1 MSQKLKI
8 AEKEDASRTI
18 FSWLKQY
25 HGELAKPAVAAKV
38 GEAYV
43 ELTAP
48 LPVGQEIEI
57 ISGEE
62 PLGLEILRHSTAH
75 LMAQAVLHLF
85 PEVKPTIGPAIEQ
98 GFYYDFATEHPFTD
112 DDLAAIEAEM
122 QKLVKQNI
130 PIAREEVDRAECLA
144 RYREMGN
151 PFKAEILE
159 EIPQPSVTVYRQ
171 GDFFDLCRG
180 PHVTSTGKL
189 GAFKLLSVAGAY
201 WRGDEKRPMLQR
213 IYGTAFATKQALDE
227 YLVQREEAK
236 RRDHRKLGRELGL
249 FFISPEVGVG
259 LPLWLPKGAIVRNAL
274 ESFLKAEQTRRG
286 YLPVY
291 TPHIGKL
298 DLYRT
303 SGHYPYYKE
312 SQFPPILFGEE
323 GCACGEGGAVKADGE
338 EGYLLKP
345 MNCPHHIMIYKSEM
359 RSYRDLP
366 LRLAE
371 FGTVYRY
378 EQSGELGGLTRVRGF
393 TQDDAHLFLTPEQ
406 LDHEFKQVVDLIL
419 FVFRTLE
426 LTDYKARVSLRDPA
440 SDKYVGDP
448 ANWDQAQAAILNA
461 VKDLG
466 MNYIVAEGEAA
477 FYGPKLDFLV
487 RDSIGREWQLGTV
500 QVDYNLPER
509 FNLEYIGED
518 GQAHRPVMIHRAPF
532 GSLERFFGLLIEHF
546 AGAFPVWMAPVQA
559 IVIPIAERHQP
570 YAEEV
575 AAALRALP
583 ARVDVDG
590 RSESMRYKIREAQ
603 LQKIPYM
610 LVVGDK
616 EAESRTVGVRA
627 QKAGDLGALS
637 LEAFV
642 EQLKTESRL
651 PGS

>member
-1 MSQKLKI
+1 MSERVKVSEQ
-8 AEKEDASRTI
+8 EDAARAI
-18 FSWLKQY
+18 LSWLKQY
-25 HGELAKPAVAAKV
+25 HKALAKTAVAVKV
-38 GEAYV
+38 GEQYLD
-43 ELTAP
+43 LTAP
-48 LPVGQEIEI
+48 LPVGEELEV
-57 ISGEE
+57 ISAED
-62 PLGLEILRHSTAH
+62 PLGLQILRHSTAH
-75 LMAQAVLHLF
+75 LLAQAVLHLF
-85 PEVKPTIGPAIEQ
+85 PEAKPTIGPAIEQ
-98 GFYYDFATEHPFTD
+98 GFYYDFATKRPFTE
-112 DDLAAIEAEM
+112 DDLQAIEAEM
-122 QKLVKQNI
+122 QKLAKQNQ
-130 PIAREEVDRAECLA
+130 PITREEISKDACLV
-144 RYREMGN
+144 RYRELGN
-151 PFKAEILE
+151 VFKTEIIE
-159 EIPQPSVTVYRQ
+159 EIPQETVTVYTQ
-171 GDFFDLCRG
+171 GDYFDLCRG
-180 PHVTSTGKL
+180 PHVPSTGRL

-213 IYGTAFATKQALDE
+213 IYGTAFATKEELE
-227 YLVQREEAK
+227 HYLAMREEAK
-236 RRDHRKLGRELGL
+236 RRDHRRLGRELGL
-249 FFISPEVGVG
+249 FFISPEVGPG
-259 LPLWLPKGAIVRNAL
+259 LPLWLPKGAIVRNQL
-274 ESFLKAEQTRRG
+274 ETFLKAELSKRG

-312 SQFPPILFGEE
+312 SQFPPIIMAEK
-323 GCACGEGGAVKADGE
+323 GEGEE

-406 LDHEFKQVVDLIL
+406 LDHELKETVDLVL
-419 FVFRTLE
+419 FVFRTLG
-426 LTDYKARVSLRDPA
+426 LSDYKVRVSLRDPA
-440 SDKYVGDP
+440 SDKYVGT
-448 ANWDQAQAAILNA
+448 AENWDKAQSAILRA
-461 VKDLG
+461 VQDLG
-466 MNYIVAEGEAA
+466 MDYTVAEGEAA

-509 FNLEYIGED
+509 FGLEYIGED

-559 IVIPIAERHQP
+559 VVIPIAERHHA

-575 AAALRALP
+575 TNALRAQASRVNLD
-583 ARVDVDG
+583 ARN
-590 RSESMRYKIREAQ
+590 ESMRYKIREAQ

-616 EAESRTVGVRA
+616 EAESRTVGVRT
-627 QKAGDLGALS
+627 QKGGDLGAMPL
-637 LEAFV
+637 ADFV
-642 EQLKTESRL
+642 AQLNEEGKL
-651 PGS
+651 PTA